1 MTDAKV
7 ITVNGTEYTEDQFT
21 DQQRIMINHISDI
34 ERKVSLSQFEL
45 EQLSVSKQ
53 AFVDMLTKS
62 LEEPVEAKQL
72 QHAIIEKYILDLDY
86 GRPREVRETSKKR
99 PRVHP

>member
-34 ERKVSLSQFEL
+34 ERKIGLSQFEL

-53 AFVDMLTKS
+53 AFIDMLSKS
-62 LEEPVEAKQL
+62 LEDKVEA
-72 QHAIIEKYILDLDY
+72 E
-86 GRPREVRETSKKR
+86 
-99 PRVHP
+99 